1 MTVVII
7 EGAGVSGRVTY
18 EPVPDNHPGRWQ
30 PFTTAGGARMPAGEP
45 ITSDELLELVRKVIV
60 GADA

>member
-7 EGAGVSGRVTY
+7 EGAGVLGRATY
-18 EPVPDNHPGRWQ
+18 EPVPGKPGLWQ
-30 PFTTAGGARMPAGEP
+30 EIHGPTRIKHGDP
-45 ITSDELLELVRKVIV
+45 ISSDELLERVRKVIL